1 MKKVTYFIIMLLGV
15 LLLSACSE
23 ELKSLVD
30 EEDAA
35 AIEVAT
41 SQNTGKGSLKLL
53 TPTITTDENQL
64 KFETDGIDEDKITY
78 IYVAN
83 QRVWAQKIK
92 NKQSYKISIKDIKN
106 AHRTDYKP
114 KVQLFQ
120 YKDDNEENDM
130 TTFKQDRYE
139 VKESK

>member
-83 QRVWAQKIK
+83 QKVWAQKIK
-92 NKQSYKISIKDIKN
+92 NKKPYEISIEDIKN

-120 YKDDNEENDM
+120 FKDDNEENDM
-130 TTFKQDRYE
+130 TTFKQARYE

>member
-1 MKKVTYFIIMLLGV
+1 MKKVTYLITILLGV

-83 QRVWAQKIK
+83 QKVWAQKIK
-92 NKQSYKISIKDIKN
+92 NKQSYKISIKDINN

-130 TTFKQDRYE
+130 TTFKQARYE